1 VAGLDFGGQVVVV
14 TGAGRGIGRAYARE
28 LARRGARIVVN
39 DLGATRP
46 ADSDSEIDVA
56 EATAREICDRGG
68 EAVADRNT
76 VATPEGGRAI
86 VQTALD
92 TWGRIDALI
101 CNAGIVRDATFA
113 KMPSENLEAVV
124 AVNLLSAFYVGQPAF
139 QTMKAQGDG
148 GRILFTSSASG
159 LFGNFGQSNYGAAKM
174 GIVGLSRTL
183 AIEGTKNNIKVNV
196 VAPWASSRMT
206 RGVSDAAADRY
217 ESAGEQL
224 APEKI
229 VPLAVVLCHSSCP
242 STGQTYQAGAG
253 MFARVVIELTEGY
266 VLKSGESAED
276 LLRNWTSVTSGP
288 TREIANARGVAP
300 FFAER
305 LGIET
310 FSA

>member
-1 VAGLDFGGQVVVV
+1 MAELDFKGQVVVI
-14 TGAGRGIGRAYARE
+14 TGAGQGIGRAYARE
-28 LARRGARIVVN
+28 LARRGARVVIN
-39 DLGATRP
+39 DLGATHHG
-46 ADSDSEIDVA
+46 DGTDEGVA
-56 EATAREICDRGG
+56 ERTAREIREGGG
-68 EAVADRNT
+68 EAVPDRNT

-86 VQTALD
+86 IQTAID

-113 KMPSENLEAVV
+113 KMPFDNLEAVL

-139 QTMKAQGDG
+139 QAMKAQGNG

-159 LFGNFGQSNYGAAKM
+159 IFGNFGQSNYGAAKM
-174 GIVGLSRTL
+174 GVVGLSRTL
-183 AIEGTKNNIKVNV
+183 AIEGAKNNILVNV

-217 ESAGEQL
+217 ASAGDVL

-229 VPLAVVLCHSSCP
+229 APLAVLLCHPSCP

-253 MFARVVIELTEGY
+253 VFSRVTTQLTEGY
-266 VLKSGESAED
+266 ALKDGETAED
-276 LLRNWTSVTSGP
+276 LLRNWASVASSP
-288 TREIANARGVAP
+288 TREILNAQGVAP

-305 LGIET
+305 LGIKS
-310 FSA
+310 F